1 MSRLPMLGHTIGS
14 HRIRGATCVDSRL
27 DIEQLKTKPE
37 NAEDCDELR
46 AFDVARDNTLV
57 DPMGNT
63 AERKRLLEGDNARYL
78 AVVPSGAVFTRSSNS
93 KAMATRGPAQPES
106 KYIALSYVWGE
117 QASETSSPEG
127 TAQHSRAC
135 VPLPANLPAVVV
147 DALNVAGQMGFDYIW
162 IDKYCINQNNKAEK
176 DGQISQMDSI
186 YYNAEATIIAAAG
199 SNSTY
204 GPALHTNQIS

>member
-1 MSRLPMLGHTIGS
+1 MLGHTIGS

-63 AERKRLLEGDNARYL
+63 AERKRLLEGDNAHYL

-93 KAMATRGPAQPES
+93 KAMATRGEKQGFLILSRRGSPQPE
-106 KYIALSYVWGE
+106 IP
-117 QASETSSPEG
+117 SSQE
-127 TAQHSRAC
+127 
-135 VPLPANLPAVVV
+135 VV
-147 DALNVAGQMGFDYIW
+147 F
-162 IDKYCINQNNKAEK
+162 K
-176 DGQISQMDSI
+176 
-186 YYNAEATIIAAAG
+186 
-199 SNSTY
+199 
-204 GPALHTNQIS
+204 GPTRD